1 MIISI
6 TNLKGGVGKSTIA
19 TNLAVCFAHMGK
31 SVCIVDT
38 DTNQSAMSWVE
49 NRDEQLPN
57 VTVTGVTNAKVAG
70 QTISAMGTKYDIVIV
85 DGTPNVSEMTTRII
99 LASDF
104 VLIPIQASPL
114 DFNAMPMFFE
124 RYEQAKE
131 FRGEIPAFFILNRVV
146 STKIQKG
153 IKDLLPNFG
162 IGVLQSTLANRTAY
176 ADTQLSGIGV
186 IEYSD
191 EKAKSEMMNLINEII
206 EKLNNL

>member
-1 MIISI
+1 MIIAI
-6 TNLKGGVGKSTIA
+6 TNLKGGCGKSTIA
-19 TNLAVCFAHMGK
+19 TNLAVCFAHAGK

-49 NRDEQLPN
+49 NRDTELPT

-70 QTISAMGTKYDIVIV
+70 QTITSMGSKYDIVIV
-85 DGTPNVSEMTTRII
+85 DGTPTVSEMTTRII
-99 LASDF
+99 LVSDL

-131 FRGEIPAFFILNRVV
+131 FRGDIPAAFILNRVT

-153 IKDLLPNFG
+153 IKDRLPDFG
-162 IGVLQSTLANRTAY
+162 IDVLKSTLGNRTAY

-186 IEYSD
+186 VEYVD
-191 EKAKSEMMNLINEII
+191 EKAKIEMMNLVNEII
-206 EKLNNL
+206 EKVNSL